1 MTKADTTP
9 SATTTSPRLQL
20 LVGVGILV
28 VSAVMAVGAMFI
40 PSTAG
45 YQGVGPNFLPW
56 LVAGVLAICGALLC
70 WHATHGGYRD
80 VEAPSGADRGDWK
93 AIAWVSA
100 GVLSIAAL
108 ITTIGF
114 AVSCAIGF
122 MLAVRGLRGAEG
134 KPAGDVK
141 QTLIDAAVGL
151 AIAAPVFWLFR
162 KLLGLSLPA
171 LTASGWI

>member
-1 MTKADTTP
+1 VTKADTPHT
-9 SATTTSPRLQL
+9 THTTSPRLQL
-20 LVGVGILV
+20 LVGLGVLV
-28 VSAVMAVGAMFI
+28 VAAVMAVGAVFI

-56 LVAGVLAICGALLC
+56 LVAAVLAVCGALLC

-108 ITTIGF
+108 ITTLGF
-114 AVSCAIGF
+114 VLSCALGF
-122 MLAVRGLRGAEG
+122 TLAVRGLRAAEG

-141 QTLIDAAVGL
+141 QTLIDATVGC

>member
-1 MTKADTTP
+1 MTKADTTS
-9 SATTTSPRLQL
+9 SATEPSPRLQL
-20 LVGVGILV
+20 LVGAAILV
-28 VSAVMAVGAMFI
+28 LAAVMATGAWFI
-40 PSTAG
+40 PSTSG

-56 LVAGVLAICGALLC
+56 LVASVLALCGAMLC

-80 VEAPSGADRGDWK
+80 VEAPSGAEHGDWK
-93 AIAWVSA
+93 ALAWVSA

-114 AVSCAIGF
+114 VLSCAIGF
-122 MLAVRGLRGAEG
+122 MLAVRGLRAAEG
-134 KPAGDVK
+134 KPAGGVK

-151 AIAAPVFWLFR
+151 AISAPVFWLFR

-171 LTASGWI
+171 LSASGWI